1 MEFKPVG
8 TRIKQKRLEK
18 SWSQEDFA
26 EKVNLSA
33 VYIGMIERGEKTPKL
48 ETFIRIVNTLNVTAD
63 ELLVDVCF
71 LQALFGQS
79 CKTFLDI
86 VACPNWT
93 KLQSIWLAL
102 NRPAEQP
109 CRHYEL
115 FTIRGTETVVLSLY
129 PHVHVF

>member
-63 ELLVDVCF
+63 ELLVDVISQGYKIRLSEYADRISKLNAADQKRIYGIIDAF
-71 LQALFGQS
+71 LQ
-79 CKTFLDI
+79 
-86 VACPNWT
+86 
-93 KLQSIWLAL
+93 
-102 NRPAEQP
+102 NR
-109 CRHYEL
+109 
-115 FTIRGTETVVLSLY
+115 
-129 PHVHVF
+129 